1 MEVGMENKS
10 SIGEL
15 MEIIIYVEDMN
26 RQVSFYHEQLG
37 FKVITPQ
44 ESEDYGKEFWV
55 ELDTGSCS
63 LALHAGGKGRF
74 GEDAPKFVFRVQD
87 ILAARQ
93 ELLNQ
98 QIEMGEIRSA
108 APGVWVCDGADP
120 EGNKFSIE
128 SHD

>member
-1 MEVGMENKS
+1 MDTNKK
-10 SIGEL
+10 IGEL

-26 RQVSFYHEQLG
+26 RQVSFYRDQLG
-37 FKVITPQ
+37 FKVVTPQ
-44 ESEDYGKEFWV
+44 ESGDYGKEFWV
-55 ELDTGSCS
+55 ELDTGACS
-63 LALHAGGKGRF
+63 LALHAGGKKRF

-87 ILAARQ
+87 ILAARMQ
-93 ELLNQ
+93 LMNQ
-98 QIEMGEIRSA
+98 QVVMGEIRSA

>member
-1 MEVGMENKS
+1 METKS
-10 SIGEL
+10 EIGEL

-26 RQVSFYHEQLG
+26 RQVSFYRDQMG
-37 FKVITPQ
+37 FKIVNPG

-55 ELDTGSCS
+55 ELDTGSCT
-63 LALHAGGKGRF
+63 LALHAGGKRRF
-74 GEDAPKFVFRVQD
+74 GIDAPKFVFRVQD

-93 ELLNQ
+93 QLINQ
-98 QIEMGEIRSA
+98 KIEMEEIRSA
-108 APGVWVCDGADP
+108 APGVWVCDGVDP

>member
-1 MEVGMENKS
+1 METKS
-10 SIGEL
+10 EIGEL

-26 RQVSFYHEQLG
+26 RQVSFYRDQMG
-37 FKVITPQ
+37 FKIVNPG
-44 ESEDYGKEFWV
+44 ESEDYGREFWV

-63 LALHAGGKGRF
+63 LALHAGGKRRF
-74 GEDAPKFVFRVQD
+74 GIDAPKFVFRVQD

-93 ELLNQ
+93 QLINQ
-98 QIEMGEIRSA
+98 KIEMEEIRSA
-108 APGVWVCDGADP
+108 APGVWVCDGVDP

>member
-1 MEVGMENKS
+1 METKS
-10 SIGEL
+10 EIGEL

-26 RQVSFYHEQLG
+26 RQVSFYRDQMG
-37 FKVITPQ
+37 FKIVNPG

-63 LALHAGGKGRF
+63 LALHAGGKRRF
-74 GEDAPKFVFRVQD
+74 GIDAPKFVFRVQD

-93 ELLNQ
+93 QLINQ
-98 QIEMGEIRSA
+98 KIEMEEIRSA
-108 APGVWVCDGADP
+108 APGVWVCDGVDP